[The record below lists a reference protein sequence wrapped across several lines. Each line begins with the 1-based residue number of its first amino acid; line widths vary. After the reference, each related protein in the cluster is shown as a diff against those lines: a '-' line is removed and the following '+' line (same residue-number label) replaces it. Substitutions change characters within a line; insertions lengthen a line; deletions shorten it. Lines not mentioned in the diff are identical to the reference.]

1 MTIMKFNFVLMQVI
15 FGREQLFKNAG
26 VILLHEQGIVL
37 VGLRLNPYP
46 RILEKNPKVGK

>member
-37 VGLRLNPYP
+37 QIKPAGTSGMGVRDRGRL
-46 RILEKNPKVGK
+46 L